1 MYDSQ
6 TFCDPLWSVK
16 DANVACIQLG
26 YTGVSHGQLKNSYY
40 GNIASLPEGKTR
52 KYNCSGK
59 EGSLTNCPQTTDI
72 KSKCEKR
79 NAVSLACTYHFILL
93 H

>member
-6 TFCDPLWSVK
+6 TFCDPLWSME
-16 DANVACIQLG
+16 DAHVACIQLG
-26 YTGVSHGQLKNSYY
+26 YTGVSHGQLNNSYY
-40 GNIASLPEGKTR
+40 GNIASLPKGRTR

-59 EGSLTNCPQTTDI
+59 EGSLKNCPQTTDDEL
-72 KSKCEKR
+72 KCEKR
-79 NAVSLACTYHFILL
+79 NAVSLACMYLILV